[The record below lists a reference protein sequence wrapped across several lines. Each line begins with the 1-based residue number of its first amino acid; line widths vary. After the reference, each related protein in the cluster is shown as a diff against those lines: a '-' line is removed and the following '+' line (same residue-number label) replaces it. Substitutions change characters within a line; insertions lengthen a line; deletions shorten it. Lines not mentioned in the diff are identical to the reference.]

1 MLIGEGASDHTAA
14 NRGAAADALALA
26 EAASRDGDVERAL
39 KFAKKSHRLHHNA
52 EARSLIERLE
62 IGSASPVYEP
72 RLASRAPP
80 AVRGGWLHK
89 EGHYAKTWKRRWFVV
104 ADGAARYYRAEDA
117 RKMLGEMD
125 LRGASQVEC
134 VEGDLKRLKGNK
146 WGWVLR
152 TAEIGRL
159 ELAVRGGVARP
170 MHDRYLLAAESE
182 EERSQWKRAL
192 GAHITYASAAR
203 ISAIRPTVTVEGD
216 GGGAPAPEASD
227 PASASEAPK
236 ADEPPAKAR
245 KYCLLILIRVLCASR
260 HDIALA
266 VAARIHH
273 R

>member
-1 MLIGEGASDHTAA
+1 M
-14 NRGAAADALALA
+14 
-26 EAASRDGDVERAL
+26 
-39 KFAKKSHRLHHNA
+39 
-52 EARSLIERLE
+52 
-62 IGSASPVYEP
+62 YEP

-80 AVRGGWLHK
+80 AVRGGWLYK

-134 VEGDLKRLKGNK
+134 VEGDLKRLKGNR

-159 ELAVRGGVARP
+159 ELPVRGGVARP

-236 ADEPPAKAR
+236 ADTWQHQGHAR
-245 KYCLLILIRVLCASR
+245 RPR
-260 HDIALA
+260 DP
-266 VAARIHH
+266 
-273 R
+273 